1 MVPYNQQLGK
11 EKLDKGIKT
20 YLGDLNDIDTKGIEI
35 VYTGTE
41 TTNKP
46 EVTNGYCITLAT
58 SVTYKKQIYY
68 NQTDT
73 NISFER
79 TCNNGIWT
87 EWVSKQQTITS
98 GTEYETGR
106 IIDGKKEY
114 AKRFAAIAL
123 PSSAS
128 NTNIKTGLTNINFIK
143 LEGSI
148 SKTDGSENSNLPWS
162 YTGQPNVYHYYS
174 NVSKNITIRVSGD
187 MSNYQVVE
195 TIYYTKN

>member
-1 MVPYNQQLGK
+1 MVPYNQQLDK

-20 YLGDLNDIDTKGIEI
+20 YLGDLNDIDAKGIEI

-46 EVTNGYCITLAT
+46 EVANGYCITLAT

-73 NISFER
+73 NVSFER

-106 IIDGKKEY
+106 IIDGNKEFGLR
-114 AKRFAAIAL
+114 KNLGAL
-123 PSSAS
+123 PNST
-128 NTNIKTGLTNINFIK
+128 NTTYNTGLSNSYKIK
-143 LEGSI
+143 KYQLFA
-148 SKTDGSENSNLPWS
+148 KNRGSEQLLSIPFINLHN
-162 YTGQPNVYHYYS
+162 TVY
-174 NVSKNITIRVSGD
+174 ISGYLD
-187 MSNYQVVE
+187 NANLISLKTNDNFSGYDLIIEV
-195 TIYYTKN
+195 YYTKN